1 MFGYRTRDS
10 RNNLWYTKCGKIVYP
25 AGTVGVVHDTKENT
39 QRFFHGSHKEDITA
53 LAMHPNGR
61 TVATGDVVTHDDGCY
76 VFIWDSQT
84 PEDASKRI
92 QLRIGDK
99 KLGRGVADTEFS
111 GDGKYLSVIAMDA
124 EHTVS
129 WKKKQGHHVVVI
141 LSSKTNISTTTKK
154 RFTFTIGK
162 RAISHLPRPRDMTTR

>member
-1 MFGYRTRDS
+1 MIAPSEFENKTIPNKLPEESLQLEYVFGYRTRDS
-10 RNNLWYTKCGKIVYP
+10 RNNLYYTKSGKIVYP
-25 AGTVGVVHDTKENT
+25 AGTVGIVHDTKTNT

-76 VFIWDSQT
+76 VFIWDSEA
-84 PEDASKRI
+84 PEDKSKTI

-111 GDGKYLSVIAMDA
+111 GDGKYLTVIAMDA
-124 EHTVS
+124 DHTVRREDE
-129 WKKKQGHHVVVI
+129 W
-141 LSSKTNISTTTKK
+141 
-154 RFTFTIGK
+154 R
-162 RAISHLPRPRDMTTR
+162 R